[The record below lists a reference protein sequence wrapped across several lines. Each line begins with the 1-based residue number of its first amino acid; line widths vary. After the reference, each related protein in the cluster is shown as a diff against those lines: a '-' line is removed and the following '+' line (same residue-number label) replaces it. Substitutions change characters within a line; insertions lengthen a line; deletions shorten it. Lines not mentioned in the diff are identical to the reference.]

1 LPLLLRTIL
10 PVGLMGLM
18 MAAYFSAVMSTA
30 DSCIMAASGNIES
43 DILKK
48 IIPLPKS
55 KRTRLIQ
62 SQLITLGIGL
72 LGLLIALRMENVLEL
87 MLHSYAFMVSG
98 LFVPVL
104 GAFFTK
110 RGSATG
116 AFWSM
121 ITGGA
126 TTLTLTLL
134 SVKLPYGLDP
144 NIFGITAAAICF
156 LLLSKLFPG
165 RRNVID

>member
-1 LPLLLRTIL
+1 
-10 PVGLMGLM
+10 
-18 MAAYFSAVMSTA
+18 MSTA

-48 IIPLPKS
+48 IRPLPKI

-62 SQLITLGIGL
+62 SQLITLGIGV

-98 LFVPVL
+98 LLCLVL

-110 RGSATG
+110 RGA
-116 AFWSM
+116 
-121 ITGGA
+121 
-126 TTLTLTLL
+126 LL
-134 SVKLPYGLDP
+134 QH
-144 NIFGITAAAICF
+144 FGQ
-156 LLLSKLFPG
+156 
-165 RRNVID
+165 

>member
-1 LPLLLRTIL
+1 
-10 PVGLMGLM
+10 
-18 MAAYFSAVMSTA
+18 
-30 DSCIMAASGNIES
+30 
-43 DILKK
+43 
-48 IIPLPKS
+48 
-55 KRTRLIQ
+55 
-62 SQLITLGIGL
+62 
-72 LGLLIALRMENVLEL
+72 
-87 MLHSYAFMVSG
+87 MVSG

-110 RGSATG
+110 RGSATA
-116 AFWSM
+116 AFWAM

-156 LLLSKLFPG
+156 VLLSVLFPG
-165 RRNVID
+165 RRNVVD